1 MKILQLISSLL
12 ILIFLNSTFGHTVEE
27 KYSSN
32 PIIEPICNNKSWAN
46 FKTLSS
52 DFSCN
57 NLKNI
62 DNAYIVS
69 NQQELI
75 DSKGI
80 VLNIENGLA
89 IPNAEITFLKN
100 SRNILSNQNGEF
112 EISLSKDFLDDKIV
126 ISAMGF
132 INDTISIEELA
143 KAQKKIHEFWL
154 QTQSF
159 NQINLDGVTVTSS
172 NIILTAEEI
181 IQKARKNVSFNY
193 TQNPY
198 NQKFFY
204 NYIKSNDSDSVFGFK
219 AVVETFNSKGMKK
232 SFKGKKNLYG
242 EVEQFKT
249 IGKKENIKV
258 NGTNFVEMAEM
269 FDWDLILNKSN
280 VLYKTR
286 SYSLTKEGVIDYNN
300 KEVYKIRFVEK
311 YPSNKV
317 SYRGHKVI
325 KESSGLIYIDKSN
338 YAVLRFELCIKKEP
352 LELNK
357 YPGKIVEQN
366 QKILFSYKQKAD
378 RSHYIR
384 HGQVTEEI
392 ILTSK
397 IDGEIKNVTITKQ
410 EILSIHYKP
419 LNISKIKQ
427 PFSSISALENSQRST
442 NFWRRN
448 PFILQETKL
457 TFGTCI

>member
-1 MKILQLISSLL
+1 MKNLQLISSLL
-12 ILIFLNSTFGHTVEE
+12 ILIFLNSAFGHTVEK

-32 PIIEPICNNKSWAN
+32 PIIEPICNNKSLAN

-52 DFSCN
+52 GFSCH

-75 DSKGI
+75 DAKGI

-100 SRNILSNQNGEF
+100 NRNILSNQNGEF
-112 EISLSKDFLDDKIV
+112 EISLSKDFIDDKIV

-143 KAQKKIHEFWL
+143 KAPKKIHEIWL

-159 NQINLDGVTVTSS
+159 NQINLDGVTVTAS
-172 NIILTAEEI
+172 NINLTAEEI

-204 NYIKSNDSDSVFGFK
+204 NYIKSIDSDSVYGLK
-219 AVVETFNSKGMKK
+219 AIVETFNSKGMKK
-232 SFKGKKNLYG
+232 SFRTSKNLYG
-242 EVEQFKT
+242 EIEQFKT
-249 IGKKENIKV
+249 IGKKQNLKDNE
-258 NGTNFVEMAEM
+258 TNFVEMTEM
-269 FDWDLILNKSN
+269 FNWDLLLSKSN
-280 VLYKTR
+280 VLYRTK
-286 SYSLTKEGVIDYNN
+286 SYSLTKVGVIDYNN

-311 YPSNKV
+311 SPNNLA
-317 SYRGHKVI
+317 SYRGHSAI
-325 KESSGLIYIDKSN
+325 KESSGLIYIDKGN
-338 YAVLRFELCIKKEP
+338 YAVLRYEHCIKKEP
-352 LELNK
+352 SELNN

-366 QKILFSYKQKAD
+366 QKILFSCKQKAD
-378 RSHYIR
+378 KSHYIR
-384 HGQVTEEI
+384 HGQVIEEI

-397 IDGEIKNVTITKQ
+397 NDDAIKNQIITKQ

-419 LNISKIKQ
+419 SNITKIKQ
-427 PFSSISALENSQRST
+427 PLSSISVLENSKRSS

-448 PFILQETKL
+448 PFILQEKKL
-457 TFGTCI
+457 IFGTCM